1 MGLLPAHHITCSAV
15 RVPGPCSQEP
25 PVPSAF
31 VPSRVCPPCLCP
43 EPPRAFL
50 PTVAPVRGPS
60 LAWDTASLGPLL
72 PPCLQMKHE
81 VTLQQVAVG
90 LADHPLSA
98 LGCWDVG
105 GHFPES

>member
-1 MGLLPAHHITCSAV
+1 MPSFLPE
-15 RVPGPCSQEP
+15 RPL
-25 PVPSAF
+25 
-31 VPSRVCPPCLCP
+31 CLYS

-50 PTVAPVRGPS
+50 PTSAPVQGPS

-90 LADHPLSA
+90 LADRPRSG

-105 GHFPES
+105 GHFPVLESLWVQGVWGTSSSSS